1 MRSITL
7 CLVTKGRP
15 KYQDALLRSFENA
28 LEHQYVEVFIILN
41 GVPNDTKE
49 SFLRWSEGFPN
60 RVRFHFSELN
70 EPSISKF
77 WQEIISVQ
85 TEWIMFPSDDDVLDE
100 EFFMEWGRID
110 QSVLEND
117 AVSTYLN
124 LIDSNGKDRG
134 ILREPSYS
142 HSLSDMENSA
152 KAFHECPFLWPGF
165 IIKVDSLPRE
175 IPKTRYVSDWW
186 VGLYLI
192 FTGRIY
198 CWSKTVTNYRVHD
211 EQESSV
217 APMGR
222 KNFEG
227 LTHLGGFIDSEV
239 FTSWVST
246 QPESELLNFLYFI
259 RKYPPLYGDPKFSS
273 ELVSRLASKVV
284 AERNEPS
291 LILSA
296 YLTNAISHE
305 VLLNSNQL
313 TYVIP
318 DKRDISMT
326 SRSFNFSPLVHETVC
341 ESVRVMIDSKNSDD
355 FLEPMISIGCLH
367 SSKESSDVILNC
379 SLPNASDSLLDQ
391 LLLNSTIY
399 LEKNDRFQARISP
412 FEYKLIRVIRALK
425 RLSPQW
431 LNSLLYRIFKR

>member
-1 MRSITL
+1 MRRVTL

-15 KYQDALLRSFENA
+15 KYQDALLRSFEQA
-28 LEHQYVEVFIILN
+28 LEYEYVEVFIILN
-41 GVPNDTKE
+41 GVLDETKE
-49 SFLRWSEGFPN
+49 SFLRWSEGFSN
-60 RVRFHFSELN
+60 RVTFHFSEFN

-85 TEWIMFPSDDDVLDE
+85 TEWIMFPSDDDVLNG
-100 EFFMEWGRID
+100 EFFMEWGRVD
-110 QSVLEND
+110 ESVLEND

-124 LIDSNGKDRG
+124 LIDSNGKNRG

-142 HSLSDMENSA
+142 QSLSDMENFA
-152 KAFHECPFLWPGF
+152 KAFHECPFLWPGL

-175 IPKTRYVSDWW
+175 IPKTRYVTDWW

-192 FTGRIY
+192 FSGRIY
-198 CWSKTVTNYRVHD
+198 SWSKTVTNYRVHD
-211 EQESSV
+211 EQEGSV
-217 APMGR
+217 APLGR

-227 LTHLGGFIDSEV
+227 LTHLSGFIDSEV
-239 FTSWVST
+239 FTSWVNA
-246 QPESELLNFLYFI
+246 QPKSQLLNFLSFI

-273 ELVSRLASKVV
+273 ELVSRLTSKVV
-284 AERNEPS
+284 TERNESS

-296 YLTNAISHE
+296 HLTNAISHE
-305 VLLNSNQL
+305 VLLDSNQL
-313 TYVIP
+313 RYVIS
-318 DKRDISMT
+318 DELDIPT
-326 SRSFNFSPLVHETVC
+326 VSRSFNFSPLVNKAVC
-341 ESVRVMIDSKNSDD
+341 DIVRVLVDSDNLED

-367 SSKESSDVILNC
+367 SSKESSDIILDC

-399 LEKNDRFQARISP
+399 LEKKDGFQPRISP
-412 FEYKLIRVIRALK
+412 FEYKLIKIVRVLK
-425 RLSPQW
+425 RLSPRL